1 MAQRHATFENSV
13 LCILG
18 SVLCVRR
25 TSGVPLLCIQCSSV
39 VHLFHLFSTPFMHL
53 LFFWNTPTL
62 PFFPQWTPC
71 LPLLCIQ
78 EALGG
83 KQSELQV
90 NNQVP
95 PFIFYNAP
103 GCSHPRLTIHYA
115 SISFKIPLLHLSF
128 ALCIWAGWLWGV
140 QRRGPPLPSRI
151 KVPLSIFQNLWFH
164 FEIL

>member
-1 MAQRHATFENSV
+1 MVLCILSSV
-13 LCILG
+13 LCI
-18 SVLCVRR
+18 RR
-25 TSGVPLLCIQCSSV
+25 TSGIPLLCIQCSSV

-83 KQSELQV
+83 KQSELQL
-90 NNQVP
+90 NIQVP

-103 GCSHPRLTIHYA
+103 GCSHPRSQSSVTHRPLIYSQDPA
-115 SISFKIPLLHLSF
+115 SIRKSQSDLVVPNFHIVPHKYLLWNYLH
-128 ALCIWAGWLWGV
+128 I
-140 QRRGPPLPSRI
+140 
-151 KVPLSIFQNLWFH
+151 NLIHWKT
-164 FEIL
+164 IA